1 MTQLWLLFINQSKH
15 INRYRIKMKRT
26 KISLLPLLLIG
37 FLWGCETTDPLV
49 SEMETNT
56 FLGNYEA
63 VFSAADQALE
73 ADSSNSLAYYY
84 RGVAYGFRAQD
95 TSPAWD
101 RQSDYSNSREAFMNA
116 KEWMNRAEERP
127 DEFEEIDN
135 YITNFWADEHNS
147 AIAYLT
153 DDSTSSSVDNPNR
166 YALAHL
172 NNATTIQ
179 PDSALSFIVL
189 ASTQFNMGNTPEAI
203 DTYEMAMER
212 LDVPGEDDY
221 EFLISLYLNQDRYDE
236 AYDMTMRAREDYPDN
251 TQFVQFLADIYIQ
264 QGNINEAITI
274 IEDLIEADPEN
285 PQYYRVLGTQI
296 YQNVSTIN
304 SEVSELYNQ
313 AFDMEREIRSLS
325 GDERE
330 EMEQELEDIRNRI
343 GSLQEEA
350 SDLTDIAIDN
360 MEKVVELLPE
370 DDQAYNILGIIY
382 QNKAANLFEQRNS
395 IVDDNEMVQELD
407 TRAREALQEAR
418 QYYERAAEINPDVP
432 EYWESL
438 FQVYTTLGMEEEARE
453 AMEKAGM

>member
-1 MTQLWLLFINQSKH
+1 MKSPKKLLF
-15 INRYRIKMKRT
+15 
-26 KISLLPLLLIG
+26 PLLLIG
-37 FLWGCETTDPLV
+37 FMWGCETTDPLV

-63 VFSAADQALE
+63 VFNAADRALE

-84 RGVAYGFRAQD
+84 RGVAYGFKAQD
-95 TSPAWD
+95 TTPPWD
-101 RQSDYSNSREAFMNA
+101 RQSSYSNSREAFMNA

-153 DDSTSSSVDNPNR
+153 DDSTSNSVDNPNR

-172 NNATTIQ
+172 QNATTIQ
-179 PDSALSFIVL
+179 PDSALSYIVL
-189 ASTQFNMGNTPEAI
+189 ASTQFNTGNTPQAI
-203 DTYEMAMER
+203 ETYEMAMER

-221 EFLISLYLNQDRYDE
+221 EFLISLYLDQDEYE
-236 AYDMTMRAREDYPDN
+236 KAFDMTMRAREDYPEN

-264 QGNINEAITI
+264 QGNIDEAISI
-274 IEDLIEADPEN
+274 IEDLIEDEPDN

-304 SEVSELYNQ
+304 SEVTELYNQ

-325 GDERE
+325 GEERE
-330 EMEQELEDIRNRI
+330 DMEEELEDVRERI
-343 GSLQEEA
+343 DILQEE
-350 SDLTDIAIDN
+350 SSELTDVAINN
-360 MEKVVELLPE
+360 MEKVVELLPQ
-370 DDQAYNILGIIY
+370 DDEAYNILGIIY

-395 IVDDNEMVQELD
+395 IVDDNELVQELD
-407 TRAREALQEAR
+407 NRAREALQEAR
-418 QYYERAAEINPDVP
+418 QYYERAAEINPDTP

-438 FQVYTTLGMEEEARE
+438 FQVYTTLGMEEEARD
-453 AMEKAGM
+453 AMQKAGM

>member
-1 MTQLWLLFINQSKH
+1 MKSPKKLLF
-15 INRYRIKMKRT
+15 
-26 KISLLPLLLIG
+26 PLLLIG
-37 FLWGCETTDPLV
+37 FMWGCETTDPLV

-63 VFSAADQALE
+63 VFNAADRALE

-84 RGVAYGFRAQD
+84 RGVAYGFKAQD
-95 TSPAWD
+95 TTPPWD
-101 RQSDYSNSREAFMNA
+101 RQSSYSNSREAFMNA
-116 KEWMNRAEERP
+116 KDWMNRAEERP

-153 DDSTSSSVDNPNR
+153 DDSTSNSVDNPNR

-172 NNATTIQ
+172 QNATTIQ
-179 PDSALSFIVL
+179 PDSALSYIVL
-189 ASTQFNMGNTPEAI
+189 ASTQFNTGNTPQAI
-203 DTYEMAMER
+203 ETYEMAMER

-221 EFLISLYLNQDRYDE
+221 EFLISLYLDQDEYE
-236 AYDMTMRAREDYPDN
+236 KAFDMTMRAREDYPEN

-264 QGNINEAITI
+264 QGNIDEAISI
-274 IEDLIEADPEN
+274 IEDLIEDEPDN

-304 SEVSELYNQ
+304 SEVTELYNQ

-325 GDERE
+325 GEERE
-330 EMEQELEDIRNRI
+330 DMEEELEDVRERI
-343 GSLQEEA
+343 DILQEE
-350 SDLTDIAIDN
+350 SSELTDVAINN
-360 MEKVVELLPE
+360 MEKVVELLPQ
-370 DDQAYNILGIIY
+370 DDEAYNILGIIY

-395 IVDDNEMVQELD
+395 IVDDNELVQELD
-407 TRAREALQEAR
+407 NRAREALQEAR
-418 QYYERAAEINPDVP
+418 QYYERAAEINPDTP

-438 FQVYTTLGMEEEARE
+438 FQVYTTLGMEEEARD
-453 AMEKAGM
+453 AMQKAGM

>member
-1 MTQLWLLFINQSKH
+1 MKSTKILLF
-15 INRYRIKMKRT
+15 
-26 KISLLPLLLIG
+26 PLLLIG

-63 VFSAADQALE
+63 VFNAADQALE

-95 TSPAWD
+95 TTPPWD
-101 RQSDYSNSREAFMNA
+101 REPSYENSREAFMNA

-127 DEFEEIDN
+127 EEFEEIDN
-135 YITNFWADEHNS
+135 YIINFWADEHNS

-153 DDSTSSSVDNPNR
+153 DDSTSNTVDNPNR
-166 YALAHL
+166 YAIAHL

-189 ASTQFNMGNTPEAI
+189 ASTQFNMGNTPQAI
-203 DTYEMAMER
+203 ETYEAAMER
-212 LDVPGEDDY
+212 LDVPAESDY
-221 EFLISLYLNQDRYDE
+221 EFLISLYLDQEQYDK
-236 AYDMTMRAREDYPDN
+236 AQDMTLRAREDYPDN

-264 QGNINEAITI
+264 QGNIDEAISI

-304 SEVSELYNQ
+304 SEVTELYNQ

-325 GDERE
+325 GEERE
-330 EMEQELEDIRNRI
+330 EMEEELEDARERI
-343 GSLQEEA
+343 ETLQQESSE
-350 SDLTDIAIDN
+350 LTDIAIEN
-360 MEKVVELLPE
+360 MKEVVELLPQ
-370 DDQAYNILGIIY
+370 DDEAYNILGIIY

-395 IVDDNEMVQELD
+395 IVDDNELVQELD
-407 TRAREALQEAR
+407 NQAREALQEAR
-418 QYYERAAEINPDVP
+418 QYYERAAEINPDEP
-432 EYWESL
+432 SYWESL

-453 AMEKAGM
+453 AMDKAGM

>member
-1 MTQLWLLFINQSKH
+1 
-15 INRYRIKMKRT
+15 MKRT
-26 KISLLPLLLIG
+26 KLSLLPLLLIG

-56 FLGNYEA
+56 FLGNYET

-127 DEFEEIDN
+127 DEYEEIDN

-153 DDSTSSSVDNPNR
+153 DDSTSNSVDNPYR
-166 YALAHL
+166 YAVAHL
-172 NNATTIQ
+172 ENATTIQ
-179 PDSALSFIVL
+179 PDSALSYIVL

-203 DTYEMAMER
+203 DTYEIAMER
-212 LDVPGEDDY
+212 LDAPGEDDY

-274 IEDLIEADPEN
+274 IEDLIEDDPEN

-304 SEVSELYNQ
+304 AEVSEFYNQ

-325 GDERE
+325 GEERE

-343 GSLQEEA
+343 DTLQDEA
-350 SDLTDIAIDN
+350 SELTDIAINN
-360 MEKVVELLPE
+360 MERVVELLPE

-407 TRAREALQEAR
+407 TQAREALQEAR

-453 AMEKAGM
+453 AMDKAGM

>member
-1 MTQLWLLFINQSKH
+1 MKSPKKLLF
-15 INRYRIKMKRT
+15 
-26 KISLLPLLLIG
+26 PLLLIG
-37 FLWGCETTDPLV
+37 FMWGCETTDPLV

-63 VFSAADQALE
+63 VFNAADRALE

-84 RGVAYGFRAQD
+84 RGVAYGFKAQD
-95 TSPAWD
+95 TTPPWD
-101 RQSDYSNSREAFMNA
+101 RQSSYSNSREAFMNA

-153 DDSTSSSVDNPNR
+153 DDSTSNSVDNPNR

-172 NNATTIQ
+172 QNATTIQ
-179 PDSALSFIVL
+179 PDSALSYIVL
-189 ASTQFNMGNTPEAI
+189 ASTQFNTGNTPQAI
-203 DTYEMAMER
+203 ETYEMAMER

-221 EFLISLYLNQDRYDE
+221 EFLISLYLDQDEYE
-236 AYDMTMRAREDYPDN
+236 KAFDMTMRAREDYPEN

-264 QGNINEAITI
+264 QGNIDEAISI
-274 IEDLIEADPEN
+274 IEDLIEDEPDN

-304 SEVSELYNQ
+304 SEVTELYNQ

-325 GDERE
+325 GEERE
-330 EMEQELEDIRNRI
+330 EMEEELEDVRERI
-343 GSLQEEA
+343 DSLQQESSE
-350 SDLTDIAIDN
+350 LTDVAVEN
-360 MEKVVELLPE
+360 MEKVVDLLPQ
-370 DDQAYNILGIIY
+370 DDEAYNILGIIY

-395 IVDDNEMVQELD
+395 IVDDNELVQELD
-407 TRAREALQEAR
+407 DRAREALQVAR
-418 QYYERAAEINPDVP
+418 QYYERAAEINPDAP

>member
-1 MTQLWLLFINQSKH
+1 MKSTKILLF
-15 INRYRIKMKRT
+15 
-26 KISLLPLLLIG
+26 PLLLIG

-63 VFSAADQALE
+63 VFNAADRALE

-84 RGVAYGFRAQD
+84 RGVAYGFQAQSL
-95 TSPAWD
+95 TPPWD
-101 RQSDYSNSREAFMNA
+101 RQSSYSNSREAFMNA

-127 DEFEEIDN
+127 QEFEDIDD
-135 YITNFWADEHNS
+135 YINSFWAEEHNS

-153 DDSTSSSVDNPNR
+153 DDSTSNSVDNPNR
-166 YALAHL
+166 YAVGHL
-172 NNATTIQ
+172 ENATTIQ
-179 PDSALSFIVL
+179 PDSALSYIVL
-189 ASTQFNMGNTPEAI
+189 ASTQFNMGNTPQAI
-203 DTYEMAMER
+203 ETYEMAIERMET
-212 LDVPGEDDY
+212 PGEEDY
-221 EFLISLYLNQDRYDE
+221 EFLISLYLDQNRYDE
-236 AYDMTMRAREDYPDN
+236 AFDLTTSARDDYPDN
-251 TQFVQFLADIYIQ
+251 TQFIQFLADIYIQ
-264 QGNINEAITI
+264 QGNIDEAISI
-274 IEDLIEADPEN
+274 IEDLIEQEPDN

-313 AFDMEREIRSLS
+313 AFDLEREIRSLS

-330 EMEQELEDIRNRI
+330 QAREELESVRERI
-343 GSLQEEA
+343 DTLQQEA
-350 SDLTDIAIDN
+350 SELTDIAVEN
-360 MEKVVELLPE
+360 MQQVVELLPQ
-370 DDQAYNILGIIY
+370 DDEAYNILGIIY

-395 IVDDNEMVQELD
+395 IVDDNEMVQQLD
-407 TRAREALQEAR
+407 DQAREALQEAR

-432 EYWESL
+432 SYWESL